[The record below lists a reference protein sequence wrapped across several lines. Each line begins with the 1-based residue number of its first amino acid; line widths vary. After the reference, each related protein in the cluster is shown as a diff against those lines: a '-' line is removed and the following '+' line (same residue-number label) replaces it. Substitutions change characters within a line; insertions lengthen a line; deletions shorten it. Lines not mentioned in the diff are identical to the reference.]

1 MGGRTKGGRP
11 KSPPQ
16 ALEERIKQALRRAGR
31 PCTITDIR
39 HRLGGRTPNATLRA
53 ALAKLL
59 EGGEI
64 RTTTDLPETDPRDP
78 VRYRRGLVLYELGPE
93 HDRRLDPDWNRWP
106 KGGG

>member
-39 HRLGGRTPNATLRA
+39 HRLGGHLPPNAALRA
-53 ALAKLL
+53 ALANLA
-59 EGGEI
+59 EGGE
-64 RTTTDLPETDPRDP
+64 
-78 VRYRRGLVLYELGPE
+78 VRAVEGTMPGFRVRRRRVMFYELEPGA
-93 HDRRLDPDWNRWP
+93 
-106 KGGG
+106 

>member
-16 ALEERIKQALRRAGR
+16 VLEERVKKALRRAGR

-39 HRLGGRTPNATLRA
+39 HRLGSRPPNAILRA
-53 ALAKLL
+53 ALANLL

-64 RTTTDLPETDPRDP
+64 RTTTDLRETDPREP
-78 VRYRRGLVLYELGPE
+78 VRLRRGLVLYELGPE
-93 HDRRLDPDWNRWP
+93 HDRRLDPD
-106 KGGG
+106 